1 MHRTNSWAKA
11 KTVILFSLS
20 LVRHETCESQPSK
33 LNSLLSKNLWDKTF
47 KDRISW
53 AKALSSRASWSQD
66 LVRQGLIEQSFLK
79 PVPREPRPSE
89 TELPEARTSRAKA
102 FWDRASW
109 SQDLVS
115 QGLLR
120 QSFLKPGPCEPRP
133 SETELPE
140 ARASRAK
147 AFWDRASQLSQ
158 GLVSQG
164 FNRTSW
170 SSFLVS
176 TLRERELNSG
186 WEPRRAS
193 RSFPTRSYSRSS
205 ATCHTRYSGFYC
217 KV

>member
-33 LNSLLSKNLWDKTF
+33 LNSLISKNLWDKTF

-79 PVPREPRPSE
+79 PVPR
-89 TELPEARTSRAKA
+89 
-102 FWDRASW
+102 
-109 SQDLVS
+109 
-115 QGLLR
+115 
-120 QSFLKPGPCEPRP
+120 EPRP